1 MKGFGRSKKIS
12 SGGCVEQERDQRTGH
27 EYQTVQRGVGIAAKA
42 LTAHA
47 LAPMCAPTDLD
58 LLLGVVLLF
67 EGPEPRSAVEG
78 TASSAADVFVFAHCC
93 FLAWMIVFP
102 SILYAR
108 AVPMM

>member
-12 SGGCVEQERDQRTGH
+12 SGGCVEQERDRRTGH

-47 LAPMCAPTDLD
+47 LAPMCVPTAPD

-78 TASSAADVFVFAHCC
+78 TASSTADVFV
-93 FLAWMIVFP
+93 LLI
-102 SILYAR
+102 
-108 AVPMM
+108 AVSLLG